1 MGKIWK
7 IGIINDR
14 AVPML
19 GLHGHQVAFRGLPG
33 VEIAALTDS
42 NTENLNE
49 IISLAGAKRHYLNYQ
64 EMLDKEKLDI
74 LVLCSRHPYDHLP
87 QIEAAAEKGIH
98 IYCEKPMTVSLREAD
113 RIVEISEKHNIKI
126 CVAHPARYDLGFRT
140 MKKMIEAG
148 EIGRPLTIYGRG
160 KNDHRGGGEDLL
172 VLGTHILD
180 LQTFL
185 FGAPDYVM
193 ADMTVNGRP
202 VVKSD
207 RTETLEP
214 IGPTAGDE
222 IFASFHFQK
231 GVRGIF
237 ESRRGLFDRSNGII
251 HMGIT
256 VAGTKGALSLRFCDI
271 KPEDKLRI
279 SRRPGAVENNSDYE
293 EIPLSE
299 ERKIPG
305 AEALDYSLCGKKDIC
320 GTKWF
325 LEANRFAAWDLI
337 CSIGKNSQPE
347 SNAYNARLA
356 LEMIYGIYA
365 SHLSRG
371 IVNFPLTDKTHPL
384 DK

>member
-1 MGKIWK
+1 MKKIWK
-7 IGIINDR
+7 IGIIKDR

-33 VEIAALTDS
+33 VEIAALADS
-42 NTENLNE
+42 NTENLDE
-49 IISLAGAKRHYLNYQ
+49 IISLIGAKRHYLNHT
-64 EMLDKEKLDI
+64 EMLDKEKPDI
-74 LVLCSRHPYDHLP
+74 VVLCSRHPHDHLP
-87 QIEAAAEKGIH
+87 QIKAAAERGIH
-98 IYCEKPMTVSLREAD
+98 VYCEKPMTVNLREAD
-113 RIVEISEKHNIKI
+113 QIVEISEKHNIKI

-140 MKKMIEAG
+140 MKKMIEMG
-148 EIGRPLTIYGRG
+148 EIGSPLTIYGRG

-180 LQTFL
+180 LQTFF

-193 ADMTVNGRP
+193 ADMTANGRP
-202 VVKSD
+202 VVKTDS
-207 RTETLEP
+207 TKTVEP
-214 IGPTAGDE
+214 IGPTAADE
-222 IFASFHFQK
+222 IFACFRFPE

-237 ESRRGLFDRSNGII
+237 ESRRGLFERSNGII

-279 SRRPGAVENNSDYE
+279 SRRPGPLEDNSAYE
-293 EIPLSE
+293 EVPLTE
-299 ERKIPG
+299 ERRISG

-337 CSIGKNSQPE
+337 CAIEEDREPV
-347 SNAYNARLA
+347 SNAHNARLA

-371 IVNFPLTDKTHPL
+371 IVNFPLTDRTHPL